1 MAQLRVTVLK
11 DKMKFDADVA
21 KFMRQN
27 NMETKDEQAAR
38 RLVSRIDFV
47 QTMDISNMS
56 KKMLNSNVFWEIG
69 HDMAMGREF
78 KYEYLK

>member
-1 MAQLRVTVLK
+1 MAQLRVTGLK

-27 NMETKDEQAAR
+27 NMDAKDEQAAR
-38 RLVSRIDFV
+38 HQVSKIDFV
-47 QTMDISNMS
+47 QTMDVSNMA
-56 KKMLNSNVFWEIG
+56 KKMLNSNTFWGIG
-69 HDMAMGREF
+69 QDIARGREF